1 MTEIQISDS
10 NLFNA
15 LVKLNWATAN
25 KQRSVSLKKIK
36 SIKSLQLKKV
46 GISSF
51 PELKYFTNLTKL
63 DLSNNEGIKELQL
76 TENTKLRNL
85 ILDNNKISCIDITP
99 LKSLKYFSAQNN
111 LLKNLELPESN
122 CLFEINV
129 SKNKLESIDI
139 SKCKRIKAIQ
149 INDNLLKHLDISN
162 TKLYFLNCSNNH
174 ISELNLFNQV
184 QLELLN
190 IYNNDLKKV
199 LLPKR
204 KIQKICFL
212 KNSIIEND
220 ILNWIGKSDVEILKE
235 EKLKAYETFD
245 SYYISLL
252 KENNT
257 SNDWTMLMFS
267 IHAYLEVYDKIN
279 KYHRKEKDYFVID
292 EFILLQFNFVLN
304 YTLEI
309 QSKTLSLTRDGKSF
323 FEEISRFNTMIGNF
337 TNNIKIIYDSGF
349 EEYKLNEG
357 FFHDTIIASL
367 ELVYYEYEKIT
378 NNIEGSPEK
387 FVMIN
392 D

>member
-1 MTEIQISDS
+1 M
-10 NLFNA
+10 
-15 LVKLNWATAN
+15 
-25 KQRSVSLKKIK
+25 
-36 SIKSLQLKKV
+36 
-46 GISSF
+46 
-51 PELKYFTNLTKL
+51 
-63 DLSNNEGIKELQL
+63 
-76 TENTKLRNL
+76 
-85 ILDNNKISCIDITP
+85 
-99 LKSLKYFSAQNN
+99 
-111 LLKNLELPESN
+111 
-122 CLFEINV
+122 
-129 SKNKLESIDI
+129 
-139 SKCKRIKAIQ
+139 
-149 INDNLLKHLDISN
+149 
-162 TKLYFLNCSNNH
+162 
-174 ISELNLFNQV
+174 
-184 QLELLN
+184 
-190 IYNNDLKKV
+190 
-199 LLPKR
+199 
-204 KIQKICFL
+204 

-323 FEEISRFNTMIGNF
+323 FEEISRFSTMIGNF

-349 EEYKLNEG
+349 EEYKLNKG
-357 FFHDTIIASL
+357 FFHDTKIASL

-378 NNIEGSPEK
+378 NNIEFSPER